1 MLPPV
6 RVNPAFTREEG
17 FNDMGVQKFH
27 AIGFEFPLEATFGP
41 KPKNI
46 FSIWLHRF
54 LARRRLRLLQPK
66 DPLNIGV
73 TNREAVNEA
82 KKPFWVA

>member
-1 MLPPV
+1 MS
-6 RVNPAFTREEG
+6 
-17 FNDMGVQKFH
+17 VQQFH
-27 AIGFEFPLEATFGP
+27 ATGFEFPLEAMFGP

-54 LARRRLRLLQPK
+54 LARRRLKTLQPK
-66 DPLNIGV
+66 DLLNNGV
-73 TNREAVNEA
+73 TNSEAANEA